1 MRSCVLSLYHC
12 WCCIPAYFFSIFP
25 IRKEKEGFL
34 CPGERGLP
42 DFRPVLTWDLQSG
55 HKLTAS
61 SSLSFEGTMEAGQ
74 EEPAG
79 FSSG

>member
-1 MRSCVLSLYHC
+1 M
-12 WCCIPAYFFSIFP
+12 CCIYTIVGAAYLLISSPFFP
-25 IRKEKEGFL
+25 LGKRKRDSYAQVRGDFL
-34 CPGERGLP
+34 ISP
-42 DFRPVLTWDLQSG
+42 DVPVLTWDLQSG